1 MIYDFHTHSSLS
13 DGQLS
18 PLELIHRAVQNGYQ
32 AIAITD
38 HAGIGELERFVAE
51 ISRNCALAERY
62 WNIRAIPGVELTH
75 LPPAAIADA
84 AQFAKEKGARI
95 VVVHGETIVEPVEA
109 GTNRAA
115 VQCPYVDILAH
126 PGLLT
131 LDEAKAARAGGLF
144 LEISARK
151 GHSLANGH
159 VVNICR
165 SVGARMLLG
174 SDAHDE
180 DDLLTPEFARSVAQ
194 GAGLSPA
201 EITEVLEKNPAAL
214 LEKRARAG

>member
-1 MIYDFHTHSSLS
+1 MIHDFHTHSSLS

-18 PLELIHRAVQNGYQ
+18 PLELIHRAVQKGYQ
-32 AIAITD
+32 SIAITD

-51 ISRNCALAERY
+51 IRRNCALAERY

-75 LPPAAIADA
+75 LPAGAIADA
-84 AQFAKEKGARI
+84 ARFAKEKGAGLVI
-95 VVVHGETIVEPVEA
+95 VHGETIVEPVEA
-109 GTNRAA
+109 GTNRVA
-115 VQCPYVDILAH
+115 VECLYVDILAH
-126 PGLLT
+126 PGLLS
-131 LDEAKAARAGGLF
+131 LDEARAAQSRGIF

-165 SVGARMLLG
+165 SAGARMLLG

-180 DDLLTPEFARSVAQ
+180 GDLLTPEFARSVAQ
-194 GAGLSPA
+194 GAGLSPD
-201 EITEVLEKNPAAL
+201 EIAEVLERNPAVL
-214 LEKRARAG
+214 LEKRTRA